1 MSLPMSK
8 FSLFTNGMESLD
20 ITLPTDT
27 KEWKLKELCEQHLYH
42 CLYPASKGDELMA
55 AFPTDWVKIC
65 AVCCERI
72 EIGELNQ
79 THTARR
85 IYYGPHRW
93 NTHRTYRHLSCKE
106 ESS

>member
-1 MSLPMSK
+1 
-8 FSLFTNGMESLD
+8 
-20 ITLPTDT
+20 
-27 KEWKLKELCEQHLYH
+27 
-42 CLYPASKGDELMA
+42 MA